1 VSIYL
6 SDHCLYYNVDV
17 CTAHAQAATLPMVT
31 LTSFQA
37 LVYKC
42 KFHYGHSVLVIGGA
56 GGTGT
61 MAIQIAK

>member
-1 VSIYL
+1 
-6 SDHCLYYNVDV
+6 
-17 CTAHAQAATLPMVT
+17 MVA